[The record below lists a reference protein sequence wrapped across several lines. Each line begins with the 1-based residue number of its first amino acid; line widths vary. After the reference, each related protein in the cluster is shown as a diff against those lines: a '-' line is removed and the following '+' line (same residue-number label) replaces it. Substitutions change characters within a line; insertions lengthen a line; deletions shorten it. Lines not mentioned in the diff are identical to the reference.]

1 MKYIISEG
9 SIKNKCKNLKTQL
22 SNLKYEYNILKNL
35 KEKRHSFPKNND
47 LNSNNNNNKVL
58 REKIRNLNE
67 DCYYEKELYLSTK
80 QKLENQ
86 NKKINLLYKEHDNLK
101 DKEKKIEEENQLYQS
116 QLESELTTIE
126 YNIKTDKK
134 NYLYQ
139 IEEQNKEIE
148 SLEYEIERLKKK
160 KEQLKNKLYKKST
173 SLKNIFE
180 NSEKY
185 PLNGNEMFYIKKQNI
200 RPNSIESK
208 TKRKPFN
215 NFNFV

>member
-47 LNSNNNNNKVL
+47 LNSNNNNKVL

-101 DKEKKIEEENQLYQS
+101 DKEKKIEEENQLYQN
-116 QLESELTTIE
+116 QLESELTSIE
-126 YNIKTDKK
+126 YNIKIEKK

>member
-1 MKYIISEG
+1 MKYIISEE

-47 LNSNNNNNKVL
+47 LNSNNNNKVL

-101 DKEKKIEEENQLYQS
+101 DKEKKIEEENQLYQN

-185 PLNGNEMFYIKKQNI
+185 LLNGNEMFYIKKQNI

>member
-1 MKYIISEG
+1 MKYIISEE
-9 SIKNKCKNLKTQL
+9 SIKNKFKNLKAQL

-47 LNSNNNNNKVL
+47 LNSNNNNKVL

-185 PLNGNEMFYIKKQNI
+185 PLNGNEIFYIKKQNI

>member
-1 MKYIISEG
+1 MKYIISEE
-9 SIKNKCKNLKTQL
+9 SIKNKFKNLKTQL

-47 LNSNNNNNKVL
+47 LNSNNNNKVL

-160 KEQLKNKLYKKST
+160 KEQLKNKLFKKST

-180 NSEKY
+180 NSDKY
-185 PLNGNEMFYIKKQNI
+185 PLNGNEIFYIKKQNI

>member
-47 LNSNNNNNKVL
+47 LNSNNNNKVL

-101 DKEKKIEEENQLYQS
+101 DKEKKIEEENQLYQN
-116 QLESELTTIE
+116 QLESELTSIE
-126 YNIKTDKK
+126 YNIKIEKK

-185 PLNGNEMFYIKKQNI
+185 PLNGNEIFYIKKQNI

>member
-1 MKYIISEG
+1 MKYIISEE
-9 SIKNKCKNLKTQL
+9 SIKNKFKNLKAQL

-47 LNSNNNNNKVL
+47 LNSNNNNKVL

>member
-47 LNSNNNNNKVL
+47 LNSNNNNKVL

-101 DKEKKIEEENQLYQS
+101 DKEKKIEEENQLYQN
-116 QLESELTTIE
+116 QLESELTSIE
-126 YNIKTDKK
+126 YNIKIEKK

-160 KEQLKNKLYKKST
+160 KEQLKNKLFKKST

-185 PLNGNEMFYIKKQNI
+185 PLNGNEIFYIKKQNI

>member
-47 LNSNNNNNKVL
+47 LNSNNNNKVL

-160 KEQLKNKLYKKST
+160 KEQLKNKLFKKST

-185 PLNGNEMFYIKKQNI
+185 PLNGNEIFYIKKQNI

>member
-47 LNSNNNNNKVL
+47 LNSNNNNKVL

>member
-1 MKYIISEG
+1 LKYIISEG

-47 LNSNNNNNKVL
+47 LNSNNNNKVL

-101 DKEKKIEEENQLYQS
+101 DKEKKIEEENQLYQN
-116 QLESELTTIE
+116 QLESELTSIE
-126 YNIKTDKK
+126 YNIKIEKK
-134 NYLYQ
+134 NYLYK

-160 KEQLKNKLYKKST
+160 KEQLKNKLFKKST

-185 PLNGNEMFYIKKQNI
+185 PLNGNEIFYIKKQNI

>member
-1 MKYIISEG
+1 MKYIISEE
-9 SIKNKCKNLKTQL
+9 SIKNKFKNLKTQL

-47 LNSNNNNNKVL
+47 LNSNNNNKVL

-101 DKEKKIEEENQLYQS
+101 DKEKKIEEENQLYQN
-116 QLESELTTIE
+116 QLESELTSIE
-126 YNIKTDKK
+126 YNIKIEKK

>member
-1 MKYIISEG
+1 LKYIISEG

-47 LNSNNNNNKVL
+47 LNSNNNNKVL

-101 DKEKKIEEENQLYQS
+101 DKEKKIEEENQLYQN
-116 QLESELTTIE
+116 QLESELTSIE
-126 YNIKTDKK
+126 YNIKIEKK

-160 KEQLKNKLYKKST
+160 KEQLKNKLFKKST

-185 PLNGNEMFYIKKQNI
+185 PLNGNEIFYIKKQNI

>member
-1 MKYIISEG
+1 MKYIISEE
-9 SIKNKCKNLKTQL
+9 SIKNKFKNLKTQL

-47 LNSNNNNNKVL
+47 LNSNNNNKVL

-160 KEQLKNKLYKKST
+160 KEQLKNKLFKKST

>member
-1 MKYIISEG
+1 MKYIISEE
-9 SIKNKCKNLKTQL
+9 SIKNKFKNLKAQL

-47 LNSNNNNNKVL
+47 LNSNNNNKVL

-160 KEQLKNKLYKKST
+160 KEQLKNKLFKKST

>member
-1 MKYIISEG
+1 MKYIISEV

-47 LNSNNNNNKVL
+47 LNSNNNNKVL

>member
-47 LNSNNNNNKVL
+47 LNSNNNNKVL

-101 DKEKKIEEENQLYQS
+101 DKEKKIEEENQLYQN
-116 QLESELTTIE
+116 QLESELTSIE

-160 KEQLKNKLYKKST
+160 KEQLKNKLFKKST

-185 PLNGNEMFYIKKQNI
+185 PLNGNEIFYIKKQNI

>member
-1 MKYIISEG
+1 MKYIISEE
-9 SIKNKCKNLKTQL
+9 SIKNKFKNLKTQL

-47 LNSNNNNNKVL
+47 LNSNNNNKVL

>member
-101 DKEKKIEEENQLYQS
+101 DKEKKIEEETQLYQS

>member
-1 MKYIISEG
+1 MKYIISEE

-22 SNLKYEYNILKNL
+22 SNLKYENNILKNL
-35 KEKRHSFPKNND
+35 KEKRNSFPKNND
-47 LNSNNNNNKVL
+47 LNSNNNNKVL

-80 QKLENQ
+80 QKIENQ
-86 NKKINLLYKEHDNLK
+86 NKKINLLYKEHHNLK
-101 DKEKKIEEENQLYQS
+101 DKEKKIEEENQLHQS
-116 QLESELTTIE
+116 QLERELTTIE
-126 YNIKTDKK
+126 YNIKTEKK

-160 KEQLKNKLYKKST
+160 KEQLKNKLYKKAT

-185 PLNGNEMFYIKKQNI
+185 PFNGNEIFYLKKQNI

>member
-47 LNSNNNNNKVL
+47 LNSNNNNKVL

-101 DKEKKIEEENQLYQS
+101 DKEKKIEEENQLYQN

-160 KEQLKNKLYKKST
+160 KEQLKNKLFKKST

-185 PLNGNEMFYIKKQNI
+185 PLNGNEIFYIKKQNI

>member
-1 MKYIISEG
+1 LKYIISEE
-9 SIKNKCKNLKTQL
+9 SIENKFKNLKTQL

-47 LNSNNNNNKVL
+47 LNSNNNNKVL

-160 KEQLKNKLYKKST
+160 KEQLKNKLFKKST

-185 PLNGNEMFYIKKQNI
+185 PLNGNEIFYIKKQNI